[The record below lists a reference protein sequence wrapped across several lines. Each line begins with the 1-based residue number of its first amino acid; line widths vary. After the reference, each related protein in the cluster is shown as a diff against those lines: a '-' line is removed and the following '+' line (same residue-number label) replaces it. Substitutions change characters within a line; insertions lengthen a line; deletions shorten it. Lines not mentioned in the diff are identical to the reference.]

1 VSVVIPLLAVASLHP
16 AVPGWAA
23 LLTGIALALTAGN
36 PHVARI
42 RSLTPHLLA
51 ASVVGLGAG
60 MNLVEVAK
68 VGLAGFEYTMV
79 GIVATLALGLWIGRR
94 FGVADDASA
103 LIAVG
108 TAICGGSAIA
118 AAAPAIRARD
128 ESTSIALATV
138 FVLNAAA
145 LLVFPAVGHALAL
158 PEHAFGLWSALA
170 IHDTSSVVGA
180 AASYGRD
187 AELVATTTK
196 LARALWIV
204 PVTLVIGAL
213 AARRGG
219 RGQAAGRPKARRPWF
234 VLGFLAA
241 AALVTFVPASA
252 APGALVAAAARR
264 SLVLTLFLIGTGISR
279 GALRRIGPRPLV
291 QGVVLWLVVASVTLL
306 LVARG
311 IIT

>member
-1 VSVVIPLLAVASLHP
+1 MTVALPLLAVASLYP
-16 AVPGWAA
+16 AVPGWVA
-23 LLTGIALALTAGN
+23 LLAGIALALGFGN
-36 PHVARI
+36 PHVKRT

-60 MNLVEVAK
+60 MNLVQVAK
-68 VGLAGFEYTMV
+68 VGLAGFEYTMI
-79 GIVATLALGLWIGRR
+79 GIAATLALGLWVGRR
-94 FGVADDASA
+94 LRVAVDSST

-128 ESTSIALATV
+128 ESTSVALATV
-138 FVLNAAA
+138 FVLNATA
-145 LLVFPAVGHALAL
+145 LLIFPALGHLLAL
-158 PEHAFGLWSALA
+158 PERAFGLWSALA

-204 PVTLVIGAL
+204 PVTLVIGAV
-213 AARRGG
+213 AARRTP
-219 RGQAAGRPKARRPWF
+219 RGEGVASRKPRRPWF

-241 AALVTFVPASA
+241 AAVVTFVPALA
-252 APGALVAAAARR
+252 APGAWIAAASRR

-279 GALRRIGPRPLV
+279 DALRRIGPRPLV
-291 QGVVLWLVVASVTLL
+291 QGVVLWLIVASTTLV
-306 LVARG
+306 LVSRG
-311 IIT
+311 IIS